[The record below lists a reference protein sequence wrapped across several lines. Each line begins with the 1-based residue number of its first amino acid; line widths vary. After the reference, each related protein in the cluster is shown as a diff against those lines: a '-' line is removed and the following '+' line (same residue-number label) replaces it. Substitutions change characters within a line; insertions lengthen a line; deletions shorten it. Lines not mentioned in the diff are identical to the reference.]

1 MSTKTDTQ
9 KKLAELRPMLAKAS
23 TMAIVLQDSPDPDA
37 LGAAVGLRQVA
48 NDLADVNCSIV
59 CGGHVGRA
67 ENRALVRYLQ
77 LNLRV
82 PEAVEMR
89 RFDLIAMV
97 DTQPGLGNN
106 SLPDD
111 VSPHVVIDHH
121 LTAGRTRRATFTD
134 VRSRYGATSTILHEY
149 LLEAGVEPDV
159 PVATALLYGIRS
171 DTQDFGRESTQADI
185 AAYEAL
191 YPLANKRMLGTIQR
205 GQVSADYFRTLAVA
219 IGRGEL
225 IGNAAYCS
233 LGELDNTDM
242 IAEVADLLLRH
253 EKAGWSLCWGQNG
266 GRALLSLRTNLG
278 EEVSADQVMK
288 RIVSRRGT
296 GGGHDT
302 MAGGQIPIR
311 QDDAPYRKRLAETIL
326 RRYLKASGNDDQPL
340 RRVTEG

>member
-1 MSTKTDTQ
+1 MSNRTDTQ

-37 LGAAVGLRQVA
+37 LGAAVGLRQLA
-48 NDLADVNCSIV
+48 HDLADVNCSIV
-59 CGGHVGRA
+59 CGGTVGRA

-82 PEAVEMR
+82 PEALEMR
-89 RFDLIAMV
+89 RFDLVAMV

-106 SLPDD
+106 SLPED
-111 VSPHVVIDHH
+111 VSPQVVIDHH
-121 LTAGRTRRATFTD
+121 LTAGRTRRAPFTD

-149 LLEAGVEPDV
+149 LLDAGVEPDV

-171 DTQDFGRESTQADI
+171 DTQDFGRESTRADI

-191 YPLANKRMLGTIQR
+191 YPLANKRMLGAIQR
-205 GQVSADYFRTLAVA
+205 GQVGPDYFRTLAVA
-219 IGRGEL
+219 IGRSERVGD
-225 IGNAAYCS
+225 AAYCS

-253 EKAGWSLCWGQNG
+253 EQANWSLCWGDSG
-266 GRALLSLRTNLG
+266 GRALLSLRTSLG
-278 EEVSADQVMK
+278 EDARADKVMK

-311 QDDAPYRKRLAETIL
+311 QDDAAYRRRLDETIL
-326 RRYLKASGNDDQPL
+326 RRFLKASGNDGKPV
-340 RRVTEG
+340 RKITEG